1 MSLAEVE
8 GLRGGEA
15 RSTAGEEGQGTVSP
29 RKTRGSK

>member
-15 RSTAGEEGQGTVSP
+15 RSTAGEEGQGTASP
-29 RKTRGSK
+29 RKKGGSQ